1 MSEHLRNDQELRRLE
16 ELQLLRELGVNP
28 YPSTF
33 DKTHT
38 AAEILTTFAD
48 DDPSPLASVSVAG
61 RIMAIRNM
69 GKASFLHLQDVSGR
83 IQIYLKKDDL
93 GDVYD
98 HVKLYDIGDIIGVQ
112 GFAFRTRMGE
122 ISVHAQSV
130 AMLCKSITVIPAGK
144 EEVDA
149 EVQPDVEE
157 VDNTMTLEEFMAKKN
172 ASRGSSELF
181 GEIEVRKISNEFADA
196 AVVTKNGKTP
206 DFIESSSCQNDL
218 ILCKIKSKEAPE
230 HF

>member
-33 DKTHT
+33 EKTHT
-38 AAEILTTFAD
+38 AADILTTFSD

-93 GDVYD
+93 GEVYD

-149 EVQPDVEE
+149 EG
-157 VDNTMTLEEFMAKKN
+157 N
-172 ASRGSSELF
+172 
-181 GEIEVRKISNEFADA
+181 
-196 AVVTKNGKTP
+196 VTRL
-206 DFIESSSCQNDL
+206 SL
-218 ILCKIKSKEAPE
+218 IHI
-230 HF
+230 